1 MSTYLYTG
9 EGGGKTTNALGL
21 ALRCIGHKKKVV
33 IVQFLKWWKNTGEY
47 KLSKE
52 EWIKDYYKIYQFG
65 REGWHGFGN
74 LTGEDKDLCGK
85 ALKFTEEIS
94 KKEKPYL
101 LVLDEINLACY
112 LKLLDVNGLIET
124 LKRIK
129 EENKEMTIVMT
140 GRYAPE
146 ELINFSD
153 YVNEVNVVKIGEYET
168 REGIQY

>member
-1 MSTYLYTG
+1 MSIYLYTG

-21 ALRCIGHKKKVV
+21 ALRCIGHKRSVV
-33 IVQFLKWWKNTGEY
+33 IIQFLKWWKNTGEY
-47 KLSKE
+47 KISKE
-52 EWIKDYYKIYQFG
+52 DCIKKYYKIYQFG
-65 REGWHGFGN
+65 RYGWHGFEN
-74 LTGEDKDLCGK
+74 LTDEDKELCEN

-112 LKLLDVNGLIET
+112 LKLLDVNLVIET
-124 LKRIK
+124 LKKIK
-129 EENKEMTIVMT
+129 EDNKEVSIVIT

-153 YVNEVNVVKIGEYET
+153 YVNEVNVVKMGEYET